1 MRGLLR
7 RLKCNNYKILVAASS
22 IIRPGVAQM
31 MKEYILD
38 TTTRS
43 VEYFHET
50 FKEHLRNLW
59 CYGVSGRCNK
69 IALHFASTRL
79 WWMFCRAMSGKDA
92 LWLRYKSK
100 RQFFCMCSKGHPLA
114 LSQEIYRQIESF
126 AGTPLQ
132 GALGL
137 LCRWKLSKSILKVH
151 YPVEFMVAVIN
162 NQGGFYRTEV
172 YVHEAKCPVVLST
185 PLCQQKW
192 MWNYCIWSW
201 RLPRFYAT
209 RRARF

>member
-1 MRGLLR
+1 MKQSVMNFKPPLMFYIESPAMRGLLR

-69 IALHFASTRL
+69 NCTALCEYPPL
-79 WWMFCRAMSGKDA
+79 MDVFCRAMSGKDA

-137 LCRWKLSKSILKVH
+137 LCR
-151 YPVEFMVAVIN
+151 
-162 NQGGFYRTEV
+162 
-172 YVHEAKCPVVLST
+172 
-185 PLCQQKW
+185 
-192 MWNYCIWSW
+192 
-201 RLPRFYAT
+201 
-209 RRARF
+209 